1 MQEMKI
7 GDWLDKWFS
16 VYTGE
21 MAEKTISLYKDARR
35 RLKCHFP
42 EIEETFLNALLP
54 MTFQNALNV
63 LGRTYS
69 QSSLRHIKVLYNKIY
84 EAAIENKLVD
94 WNPIPV
100 TKIPKY
106 ASQKVVDALTQEEQE
121 AFEKAAATLPVV
133 DHFALMTLLRTGL
146 RRDEL
151 RFLKWEDWDVNGK
164 VLHIRKSKTRN
175 GVRDVPVIPEV
186 AMMLTYLS
194 HRRAEKRCS
203 YIFSYR
209 GQQLT
214 TSHMRYICNK
224 VAKIARVPHATPHIL
239 RHSFATRMIEHGAD
253 PKSLSVIIGHSNVA
267 FTLNRYVTVDKV
279 HLADQMML
287 LSEVRR

>member
-1 MQEMKI
+1 MLGQSKI
-7 GDWLDKWFS
+7 IYD
-16 VYTGE
+16 VY
-21 MAEKTISLYKDARR
+21 Y
-35 RLKCHFP
+35 
-42 EIEETFLNALLP
+42 
-54 MTFQNALNV
+54 
-63 LGRTYS
+63 
-69 QSSLRHIKVLYNKIY
+69 
-84 EAAIENKLVD
+84 
-94 WNPIPV
+94 
-100 TKIPKY
+100 KIPKY

-194 HRRAEKRCS
+194 QRRAEKRCS

>member
-151 RFLKWEDWDVNGK
+151 RFLK
-164 VLHIRKSKTRN
+164 
-175 GVRDVPVIPEV
+175 
-186 AMMLTYLS
+186 
-194 HRRAEKRCS
+194 
-203 YIFSYR
+203 
-209 GQQLT
+209 
-214 TSHMRYICNK
+214 
-224 VAKIARVPHATPHIL
+224 
-239 RHSFATRMIEHGAD
+239 
-253 PKSLSVIIGHSNVA
+253 
-267 FTLNRYVTVDKV
+267 
-279 HLADQMML
+279 
-287 LSEVRR
+287 